1 MGALSVRSADPTAI
15 PSNGRASAARGP
27 LPGRDRDKF
36 GLGFFYVGYS
46 SEFKGYRLAKNPSYP
61 GMTDDYRRTHHFLE
75 MLNPDIFLGS
85 HTEWF
90 NFEDKQK
97 RTATEGVKAWI
108 NPEEYRRFVAKQK
121 RAFEDQVDLETGVA
135 NPAKK

>member
-1 MGALSVRSADPTAI
+1 MDSGKAFIVVWPD
-15 PSNGRASAARGP
+15 GG
-27 LPGRDRDKF
+27 
-36 GLGFFYVGYS
+36 GFNP
-46 SEFKGYRLAKNPSYP
+46 GYRLAKNPSYP
-61 GMTDDYRRTHHFLE
+61 GMTHDYRRTHHFLE
-75 MLNPDIFLGS
+75 MLKPDIFLGS

-121 RAFEDQVDLETGVA
+121 RAFEDQVDLEMGVA